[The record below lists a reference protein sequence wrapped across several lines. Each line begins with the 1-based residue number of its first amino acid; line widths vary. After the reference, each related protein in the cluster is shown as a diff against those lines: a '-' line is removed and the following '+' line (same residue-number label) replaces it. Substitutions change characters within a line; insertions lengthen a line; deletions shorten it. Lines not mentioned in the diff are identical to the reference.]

1 MSCEFNVQKAA
12 ETMEAEERSHNATRF
27 ASSAG
32 MSLGFSLLALCVTLH
47 ASLWLRAHISFTFY
61 LQNEPNGCNCAL

>member
-47 ASLWLRAHISFTFY
+47 ASLWPRAHISFRFY